1 MSNFDADVIVIGSG
15 VSGGLVAS
23 GLAKGG
29 KSVIILEAGP
39 RVNRR
44 DVVETFRNAPVKLS
58 LANMKLQGAGSPFPS
73 MPYAPS
79 TYGDYLEQTGPVPY
93 KTAYLRVVGGTT
105 WHFGSALWRMIPND
119 FKIKSLYGRGRDW
132 PFPYEDLEPYYTR
145 AEYELGVSGVDEEDQ
160 SGQGGG
166 SFPPRSKPY
175 PMKGLPNSYF
185 FNRASEML
193 AVGGYHPI
201 SEPNGRATSP
211 YGNRPICA
219 GNNNCNPV
227 CPIGA
232 KYDGSMHIDVAE
244 RAGAKLIASAVV
256 YRIEVGSD
264 KKISA
269 VHYKTPDGSDHR
281 LTARYFVLAAHA
293 IESPKLLLM
302 STSPDFPNGVANS
315 SDMVGRNLMDNTGIS
330 MSMMA
335 NEDMWPGQGPTE
347 LLIYLNSRDGA
358 FRKDY
363 PSYKTKVRNTVPTSQ
378 LTAGLISKGVLG
390 SKLDEEIRHQSARG
404 MNWAVD
410 FEMLPLPENRVT
422 PSKKKTDAIGLPVPS
437 IHYNVDDYWNAGRDV
452 AVKDLQRMAG
462 LLQAEVKSVDVG
474 HQNRQHIM
482 GTTIMG
488 TDPKDSVVDAD
499 CRTHDHPN
507 MFIAGCS
514 VMPSVG
520 CVNPTLTGA
529 ALSIRI
535 ADTMLKEI

>member
-1 MSNFDADVIVIGSG
+1 
-15 VSGGLVAS
+15 
-23 GLAKGG
+23 
-29 KSVIILEAGP
+29 
-39 RVNRR
+39 
-44 DVVETFRNAPVKLS
+44 
-58 LANMKLQGAGSPFPS
+58 
-73 MPYAPS
+73 
-79 TYGDYLEQTGPVPY
+79 
-93 KTAYLRVVGGTT
+93 
-105 WHFGSALWRMIPND
+105 
-119 FKIKSLYGRGRDW
+119 
-132 PFPYEDLEPYYTR
+132 
-145 AEYELGVSGVDEEDQ
+145 
-160 SGQGGG
+160 
-166 SFPPRSKPY
+166 
-175 PMKGLPNSYF
+175 
-185 FNRASEML
+185 
-193 AVGGYHPI
+193 
-201 SEPNGRATSP
+201 
-211 YGNRPICA
+211 
-219 GNNNCNPV
+219 
-227 CPIGA
+227 
-232 KYDGSMHIDVAE
+232 
-244 RAGAKLIASAVV
+244 
-256 YRIEVGSD
+256 
-264 KKISA
+264 
-269 VHYKTPDGSDHR
+269 
-281 LTARYFVLAAHA
+281 
-293 IESPKLLLM
+293 
-302 STSPDFPNGVANS
+302 
-315 SDMVGRNLMDNTGIS
+315 MVGRNLMDNTGIS

-390 SKLDEEIRHQSARG
+390 SKLDEEIRNQSARG

-462 LLQAEVKSVDVG
+462 LLQADVKSVDVG

-488 TDPKDSVVDAD
+488 SDPKDSVVDAD

-507 MFIAGCS
+507 LFIAGCS